1 MYDHFTALENQFTIT
16 KMKSDQ
22 SKNGKYGN
30 LGFVHNNS
38 TSILDLEKEP
48 KREFWRRMPM
58 FTHGQGKNWRNSRRY
73 QCNIGES
80 HKLVSLK

>member
-38 TSILDLEKEP
+38 ASISDLEKEP
-48 KREFWRRMPM
+48 KREF
-58 FTHGQGKNWRNSRRY
+58 
-73 QCNIGES
+73 
-80 HKLVSLK
+80 